1 MKVLHEITS
10 ARLKQGKKIEVR
22 VFSPPVGDWGV
33 PVPQLPRERG
43 NCSDNPGRSAAP
55 HRMPACQQRTHLSKM
70 SPTKSPAPIAIPSH
84 GSQGGLSN
92 ASSGSGSFTRR
103 GPESLPE
110 MSSASTNSGGSNQ
123 SLDAFQDEYDQS
135 GDDSSDSNDY
145 DHLLSAYRSQ
155 IAVMAQTKPKGRSK
169 PRADRSSG
177 CDALVNAAA
186 AGVDAQ
192 WKVAPLAAAELRKHW
207 AAAEAKE
214 APQQAA
220 FVPVESDKH
229 LQAVLAAAVPQL
241 KAHWAAPQA
250 LPKAHTAAED
260 AHLKAVVDRA
270 VREIKAH
277 WAAAEAPAPEATPG
291 RKQVSEKDHAA
302 VLFKLVAE
310 SWAMLGGRHTET
322 AAVS

>member
-1 MKVLHEITS
+1 
-10 ARLKQGKKIEVR
+10 
-22 VFSPPVGDWGV
+22 
-33 PVPQLPRERG
+33 
-43 NCSDNPGRSAAP
+43 
-55 HRMPACQQRTHLSKM
+55 M

-92 ASSGSGSFTRR
+92 ASSGSGSFARR
-103 GPESLPE
+103 SQGPESLPE

-155 IAVMAQTKPKGRSK
+155 IAVMAQAKPKGRSK
-169 PRADRSSG
+169 PRAGRGSG
-177 CDALVNAAA
+177 CDALVSAAA

-220 FVPVESDKH
+220 FVPVGSDKH

-277 WAAAEAPAPEATPG
+277 WAAAEAPPPEATPG

-310 SWAMLGGRHTET
+310 SWGAMLGGRHTET
-322 AAVS
+322 AAV

>member
-1 MKVLHEITS
+1 
-10 ARLKQGKKIEVR
+10 
-22 VFSPPVGDWGV
+22 
-33 PVPQLPRERG
+33 
-43 NCSDNPGRSAAP
+43 
-55 HRMPACQQRTHLSKM
+55 M

-92 ASSGSGSFTRR
+92 ASSRSGSPR
-103 GPESLPE
+103 GPESLAE

-123 SLDAFQDEYDQS
+123 SLDAFQDEYDES
-135 GDDSSDSNDY
+135 GDDSSDSGDY
-145 DHLLSAYRSQ
+145 EHLLSAYRSQ

-177 CDALVNAAA
+177 CDALVSAAA

-214 APQQAA
+214 AAAEAKEAPQQAA
-220 FVPVESDKH
+220 FVPVGSDKQ

-260 AHLKAVVDRA
+260 AHLKAVVDQA
-270 VREIKAH
+270 VRDIKAH
-277 WAAAEAPAPEATPG
+277 WAAAEAPPPEATPG
-291 RKQVSEKDHAA
+291 RKQVSGKDHAA

>member
-1 MKVLHEITS
+1 
-10 ARLKQGKKIEVR
+10 
-22 VFSPPVGDWGV
+22 
-33 PVPQLPRERG
+33 
-43 NCSDNPGRSAAP
+43 
-55 HRMPACQQRTHLSKM
+55 M

-92 ASSGSGSFTRR
+92 ASSRSGSPR
-103 GPESLPE
+103 GPESLAE

-123 SLDAFQDEYDQS
+123 SLDAFQDEYDES
-135 GDDSSDSNDY
+135 GDDSSDSGDY
-145 DHLLSAYRSQ
+145 EHLLSAYRSQ

-177 CDALVNAAA
+177 CDALVSAAA

-220 FVPVESDKH
+220 FVPVGSDKH

-260 AHLKAVVDRA
+260 AHLKAVVDQA
-270 VREIKAH
+270 VRDIKAH
-277 WAAAEAPAPEATPG
+277 WAAAEAPPPEATPG
-291 RKQVSEKDHAA
+291 RKQVSGKDHAA

>member
-22 VFSPPVGDWGV
+22 IFSPPVGDWGV

-92 ASSGSGSFTRR
+92 ASSRSGSPR
-103 GPESLPE
+103 GPESLAE

-123 SLDAFQDEYDQS
+123 SLDAFQDEYDES
-135 GDDSSDSNDY
+135 GDDSSDSGDY
-145 DHLLSAYRSQ
+145 EHLLSAYRSQ

-177 CDALVNAAA
+177 CDALVSAAA

-207 AAAEAKE
+207 NR
-214 APQQAA
+214 
-220 FVPVESDKH
+220 V
-229 LQAVLAAAVPQL
+229 
-241 KAHWAAPQA
+241 
-250 LPKAHTAAED
+250 
-260 AHLKAVVDRA
+260 
-270 VREIKAH
+270 
-277 WAAAEAPAPEATPG
+277 
-291 RKQVSEKDHAA
+291 
-302 VLFKLVAE
+302 KL
-310 SWAMLGGRHTET
+310 
-322 AAVS
+322 

>member
-1 MKVLHEITS
+1 MKVLHEITM
-10 ARLKQGKKIEVR
+10 ARLKTGKRIEVR
-22 VFSPPVGDWGV
+22 IFSPPVRDWGV

-43 NCSDNPGRSAAP
+43 NCSDNPGRSAAQ

-155 IAVMAQTKPKGRSK
+155 IAVMAPTKPKGRSK

-192 WKVAPLAAAELRKHW
+192 WKVAPLAAAELRKR
-207 AAAEAKE
+207 AEATR
-214 APQQAA
+214 
-220 FVPVESDKH
+220 S
-229 LQAVLAAAVPQL
+229 
-241 KAHWAAPQA
+241 AAP
-250 LPKAHTAAED
+250 PK
-260 AHLKAVVDRA
+260 RRRP
-270 VREIKAH
+270 RE
-277 WAAAEAPAPEATPG
+277 E
-291 RKQVSEKDHAA
+291 
-302 VLFKLVAE
+302 
-310 SWAMLGGRHTET
+310 
-322 AAVS
+322 

>member
-1 MKVLHEITS
+1 
-10 ARLKQGKKIEVR
+10 
-22 VFSPPVGDWGV
+22 
-33 PVPQLPRERG
+33 
-43 NCSDNPGRSAAP
+43 
-55 HRMPACQQRTHLSKM
+55 
-70 SPTKSPAPIAIPSH
+70 
-84 GSQGGLSN
+84 
-92 ASSGSGSFTRR
+92 
-103 GPESLPE
+103 

-123 SLDAFQDEYDQS
+123 SLDAYDELSD
-135 GDDSSDSNDY
+135 DDSSDSGDY
-145 DHLLSAYRSQ
+145 EHLLTAYRSQ
-155 IAVMAQTKPKGRSK
+155 IAVMAQAKPKGRSK

-220 FVPVESDKH
+220 FVPVGSDKH

-277 WAAAEAPAPEATPG
+277 WAAAEAPPPEATPG
-291 RKQVSEKDHAA
+291 RKQLSEKDHAA

-310 SWAMLGGRHTET
+310 SWGAMLGGRHTET
-322 AAVS
+322 AAV